1 MIDRVVHLAE
11 RLRAAGFEV
20 STGEVIDAVE
30 ALQAIDLTDRR
41 HVRAALRATLVKEHD
56 LLGRFDVAFDRA
68 VRHGATGDGRADS
81 RPFSGP
87 PIAVPVVGGP
97 VDGAVLAALL
107 TGDDDALGWL
117 AEQAVDRYGGLDG
130 DDASA
135 ARALHRVLR
144 AVDLSRML
152 ERGHAP
158 AAPTGR
164 PRRARPADAPPRHRR
179 PPGCVP
185 PPTGQGH
192 RRPDRPADR
201 VTRPPGDAGRRA
213 RPAAPV
219 DSRARRVAARPAAVA
234 PPARGRLGR
243 RRRRSTGRVD
253 LRRTFRRS
261 LQSGGVPLDVA
272 TRPSAPTPTRPG
284 RAVRRERLGRR
295 VRAVHIH
302 LGAALHA
309 EVRDTRSFAFVGGVA
324 EVTDVL
330 RGPQFDIPI
339 NRFVERRG
347 VLGLDG
353 HSDYGAVFHEFR
365 EQHLDA
371 VVGDRTTLVIAGDAR
386 GNHHP
391 PGADDFAVIARRA
404 RRVLWLNPEPAA
416 AWGRT
421 DSLIDEYRAN
431 CTAVKE
437 VRTLASSPTR
447 SASCP
452 DGDPAA
458 PVTTRSHPPTRTDW
472 PGARVLPPIAQGS

>member
-56 LLGRFDVAFDRA
+56 LLGRFDVAFDA
-68 VRHGATGDGRADS
+68 LFDTAPPATAAPT

-107 TGDDDALGWL
+107 AGDDDALGWL

-152 ERGHAP
+152 SAAMHQLRRTGDLDELALLMHRHDIADRLDAFRRQLARVIDARIARRTGSPALPATPVDELALLHLSIPERDEL
-158 AAPTGR
+158 
-164 PRRARPADAPPRHRR
+164 RRALQPLLR
-179 PPGCVP
+179 
-185 PPTGQGH
+185 QL
-192 RRPDRPADR
+192 
-201 VTRPPGDAGRRA
+201 
-213 RPAAPV
+213 AA
-219 DSRARRVAARPAAVA
+219 
-234 PPARGRLGR
+234 RLGR

-272 TRPSAPTPTRPG
+272 TRRRHPHRPDLVVLCDVSG
-284 RAVRRERLGRR
+284 SVAEFAQFTFTLV
-295 VRAVHIH
+295 
-302 LGAALHA
+302 AALHA

-330 RGPQFDIPI
+330 RGAQFDIPI

-437 VRTLASSPTR
+437 VRTLRQLAD
-447 SASCP
+447 AI
-452 DGDPAA
+452 GE
-458 PVTTRSHPPTRTDW
+458 
-472 PGARVLPPIAQGS
+472 LP

>member
-56 LLGRFDVAFDRA
+56 LLGRFDVAFDA
-68 VRHGATGDGRADS
+68 LFDTAPPATAAPT

-152 ERGHAP
+152 SAAMHQLRRTGDLDELALLMHRHDIADRLDAFRRQLARVIDARIARRTGSPALPATPVDELALLHLSIPERDEL
-158 AAPTGR
+158 
-164 PRRARPADAPPRHRR
+164 RRALQPLLR
-179 PPGCVP
+179 
-185 PPTGQGH
+185 QL
-192 RRPDRPADR
+192 
-201 VTRPPGDAGRRA
+201 
-213 RPAAPV
+213 AA
-219 DSRARRVAARPAAVA
+219 
-234 PPARGRLGR
+234 RLGR

-272 TRPSAPTPTRPG
+272 TRRRHPHRPDLVVLCDVSG
-284 RAVRRERLGRR
+284 SVAEFAQFTFTLV
-295 VRAVHIH
+295 
-302 LGAALHA
+302 AALHA

-330 RGPQFDIPI
+330 RGAQFDIPI

-365 EQHLDA
+365 DQHLDA

-391 PGADDFAVIARRA
+391 PGTDDFAVIARRA

-437 VRTLASSPTR
+437 VRTLRQLAD
-447 SASCP
+447 AI
-452 DGDPAA
+452 GE
-458 PVTTRSHPPTRTDW
+458 
-472 PGARVLPPIAQGS
+472 LP